1 MKAFRECLGKQILFF
16 DGGTGSVLQAQGLKP
31 GELPE
36 NWNIEQP
43 QKIVQLGYGYYL
55 AGSNIINTN
64 SFGAF
69 STKFTG
75 ADGKY
80 SLDQVITAA
89 IKNAKE
95 ARRLIQEKDVQEGR
109 PDTPRFIAFDIGSCG
124 KLLKPLGDLEF
135 EDAVSLFKQTFECGI
150 KHNPDLILI
159 ETMNDLYEAKAAI
172 IAAKEVMEEQGKDIP
187 IVASM
192 VYDEGQKTLTG
203 SSPEICAAV
212 LESLGVAALGLNC
225 SLGPEQMKPI
235 VKKLLETTA
244 LPVLVKPNAGLP
256 KSENGKT
263 IYDVDAEAFSD
274 IVSDFC
280 RQGAL
285 IAGGCCGTNPTF
297 IKRLVEK
304 VQEAEKKNEIC
315 VGSARKENL
324 KRSVITSGTKLV
336 EFGGNNAPVLIGER
350 INPTGKKKLKQALK
364 DNDIAYILNE
374 ALTQEEKGAQVLDV
388 NVGLPEID
396 ECAMMQNVIKELQAV
411 TDLPLQV
418 DTSDPVTMEKALRL
432 YNGKPL
438 INSVNGKQ
446 EVMKQIFPLVK
457 KYGGMVVALA
467 LDEGGIPATAQ
478 GRFDIVDK
486 LYATAA
492 EYGISKNDIIIDPLA
507 MTVSADDQAAVATLA
522 TVKYVKEVKKG
533 LTSLGVS
540 NVSFGLPL
548 REHITS
554 IFFTMAMQN
563 GLSAA
568 IMNPNA
574 VEMMK
579 AWTCF
584 KTLSGLDGQCLGYID
599 FAAKYEQN
607 AAKVVAV
614 SEPVEGQAS
623 TTKDNLASLTRSI
636 IKGLKE
642 NAKSETF
649 KLLTGSDGNEPMSA
663 MDVIN
668 TKIIPALDIIGK
680 DFEQKKAYLPQLL
693 MAADAAKEAFAVIKA
708 ELEKKGVT
716 GEKKGPIVIATVKG
730 DIHDIGKNIVKVLLE
745 NYSFRV
751 IDLGKD
757 VPPEVICDAVI
768 KEHAP
773 LAGLSAL
780 MTTTVG
786 AMEETIKL
794 LHKDAPWC
802 KVFVGGAVLNQ
813 EYADKIHADAY
824 TKDAMESVKYAQSI
838 CDSISSLSE

>member
-1 MKAFRECLGKQILFF
+1 MDVKTFRECLGNQILFF

-43 QKIVQLGYGYYL
+43 DKIVQLGYGYYL

-64 SFGAF
+64 TFGAF
-69 STKFTG
+69 ETKFTG
-75 ADGKY
+75 KDGKY
-80 SLDQVITAA
+80 SVAQVIDAA
-89 IKNAKE
+89 FTNAEK
-95 ARRLIQEKDVQEGR
+95 ARRLIQEKDEEDGR
-109 PDTPRFIAFDIGSCG
+109 EQVPRFIAFDIGSCG

-135 EDAVSLFKQTFECGI
+135 EDAVLLFRHTFESGI
-150 KHNPDLILI
+150 RNNPDLILI

-172 IAAKEVMEEQGKDIP
+172 IAAKEVMEATGKDIP

-203 SSPEICAAV
+203 SSPEICATV

-235 VKKLLETTA
+235 VTRLLNSTS
-244 LPVLVKPNAGLP
+244 LPILVKPNAGLP
-256 KSENGKT
+256 KSVNGQT
-263 IYDVDAEAFSD
+263 VYDVGAEEFSD
-274 IVSDFC
+274 IVSGFC
-280 RQGAL
+280 QQGAM
-285 IAGGCCGTNPTF
+285 IAGGCCGTNPSF
-297 IKRLVEK
+297 IKKLVQKVKEK
-304 VQEAEKKNEIC
+304 NIGIQ
-315 VGSARKENL
+315 ARKI
-324 KRSVITSGTKLV
+324 KKSVITSGTRLV
-336 EFGGNNAPVLIGER
+336 EFGGKNPPVLIGER

-396 ECAMMQNVIKELQAV
+396 ECAMMQKVIKEVQAV
-411 TDLPLQV
+411 TDLPLQI

-432 YNGKPL
+432 YNGKAL
-438 INSVNGKQ
+438 VNSVNGKQ
-446 EVMKQIFPLVK
+446 EVMEQIFPLVK

-467 LDEGGIPATAQ
+467 LDEDGIPETAE
-478 GRFDIVDK
+478 GRIAVVEK
-486 LYATAA
+486 LYAKAA
-492 EYGISKNDIIIDPLA
+492 EYGIAQEDIIIDPLA
-507 MTVSADDQAAVATLA
+507 MTVSADDRAGLATLE
-522 TVKYVKEVKKG
+522 TVKYVHDIKKG
-533 LTSLGVS
+533 LTSLGIS

-584 KTLSGLDGQCLGYID
+584 KTLSGLDPQCLGYID
-599 FAAKYEQN
+599 FAGKYEEIEARN
-607 AAKVVAV
+607 TSPSSASNSGEKASA
-614 SEPVEGQAS
+614 SPQAS
-623 TTKDNLASLTRSI
+623 DSIHPLTKSI

-642 NAKSETF
+642 NAKSETL

-708 ELEKKGVT
+708 ELEKKGVA

-757 VPPEVICDAVI
+757 VPPETVLEAVVR
-768 KEHAP
+768 E
-773 LAGLSAL
+773 
-780 MTTTVG
+780 
-786 AMEETIKL
+786 
-794 LHKDAPWC
+794 
-802 KVFVGGAVLNQ
+802 
-813 EYADKIHADAY
+813 
-824 TKDAMESVKYAQSI
+824 
-838 CDSISSLSE
+838 

>member
-1 MKAFRECLGKQILFF
+1 MKTFRECLGNQILFF

-36 NWNIEQP
+36 NWNIEQEE
-43 QKIVQLGYGYYL
+43 KIVQLGYGYYL

-64 SFGAF
+64 TFGAF
-69 STKFTG
+69 ETKFTG
-75 ADGKY
+75 KDGKY
-80 SLDQVITAA
+80 SVGQVIDAA
-89 IKNAKE
+89 FKNAEK
-95 ARRLIQEKDVQEGR
+95 ARRLIQEKDAEDGR
-109 PDTPRFIAFDIGSCG
+109 EQIPRFIAFDIGSCG

-135 EDAVSLFKQTFECGI
+135 EDCISLFKKTFEVGI
-150 KHNPDLILI
+150 KNNPDLILI

-172 IAAKEVMEEQGKDIP
+172 IAAKEAMEEAGKDIP

-212 LESLGVAALGLNC
+212 LESLGVSALGLNC

-235 VKKLLETTA
+235 VTRLLNSTS
-244 LPVLVKPNAGLP
+244 LPLLVKPNAGLP
-256 KSENGKT
+256 KSINGQT
-263 IYDVDAEAFSD
+263 VYDVGAEEFSD
-274 IVSDFC
+274 IVSGFC
-280 RQGAL
+280 QQGAM
-285 IAGGCCGTNPTF
+285 IAGGCCGTNPSF
-297 IKRLVEK
+297 IKELVQK
-304 VQEAEKKNEIC
+304 VKGKNIGVQAREIKK
-315 VGSARKENL
+315 
-324 KRSVITSGTKLV
+324 SVITSGTRLV
-336 EFGGNNAPVLIGER
+336 EFGGKNPPVLIGER

-396 ECAMMQNVIKELQAV
+396 ECAMMQKVIKEVQAV
-411 TDLPLQV
+411 TDLPLQI

-432 YNGKPL
+432 YNGKAL
-438 INSVNGKQ
+438 VNSVNGKQ
-446 EVMKQIFPLVK
+446 EVMEQIFPLVK

-467 LDEGGIPATAQ
+467 LDEDGIPETAE
-478 GRFDIVDK
+478 GRIRVVEK
-486 LYATAA
+486 LYAKAA
-492 EYGISKNDIIIDPLA
+492 EYGIVQEDIIIDPLA
-507 MTVSADDQAAVATLA
+507 MTVSADDRAGLATLE
-522 TVKYVKEVKKG
+522 TVKYVHEKKKG
-533 LTSLGVS
+533 LTSLGIS

-584 KTLSGLDGQCLGYID
+584 KTLSGLDPQCLGYID
-599 FAAKYEQN
+599 FAGKYEEV
-607 AAKVVAV
+607 AAKPTSPTAA
-614 SEPVEGQAS
+614 SNAGGKESASQQAS
-623 TTKDNLASLTRSI
+623 DSIHPLTKSI

-642 NAKSETF
+642 NAKSETLR
-649 KLLTGSDGNEPMSA
+649 LLTGGDGSEAMSA

-680 DFEQKKAYLPQLL
+680 DFENKKAYLPQLL

-708 ELEKKGVT
+708 ELEKKGVA

-757 VPPEVICDAVI
+757 VPPETVLEAVVR
-768 KEHAP
+768 EHAP

-813 EYADKIHADAY
+813 DYADKIHADAY
-824 TKDAMESVKYAQSI
+824 TKDAMESVKYAQSV
-838 CDSISSLSE
+838 CG

>member
-1 MKAFRECLGKQILFF
+1 MEKFSEYLGKQILFF

-43 QKIVQLGYGYYL
+43 EKIVQLGYGYYL

-64 SFGAF
+64 TFGAF
-69 STKFTG
+69 ETKFTG
-75 ADGKY
+75 TDGKY
-80 SLDQVITAA
+80 SLEQIINAA
-89 IKNAKE
+89 FKNAEK
-95 ARRLIQEKDVQEGR
+95 ARRLIIEKDKAEKKS
-109 PDTPRFIAFDIGSCG
+109 TPRFIAFDIGSCG

-135 EDAVSLFKQTFECGI
+135 EDAVLLFKKSFLI
-150 KHNPDLILI
+150 ALKNNPDLILI
-159 ETMNDLYEAKAAI
+159 ETMNDLYEAKSAI
-172 IAAKEVMEEQGKDIP
+172 IAAKEAMEETGYEIP
-187 IVASM
+187 VIASM

-203 SSPEICAAV
+203 STPEICSAV
-212 LESLGVAALGLNC
+212 LEGLGVSALGLNC

-235 VKKLLETTA
+235 VTRLLESTN
-244 LPVLVKPNAGLP
+244 LPILVKPNAGLP

-263 IYDVDAEAFSD
+263 IYDVGAEEFSD
-274 IVSDFC
+274 IVSEFC
-280 RQGAL
+280 KQGAA
-285 IAGGCCGTNPTF
+285 IAGGCCGTNPSF
-297 IKRLVEK
+297 IKALVNKSKDIQLPEK
-304 VQEAEKKNEIC
+304 NHELKK
-315 VGSARKENL
+315 
-324 KRSVITSGTKLV
+324 SVITSGTKIV
-336 EFGGNNAPVLIGER
+336 EFGKEPILIGER
-350 INPTGKKKLKQALK
+350 INPTGKKKLKQALN
-364 DNDIAYILNE
+364 DNDISYILNE
-374 ALTQEEKGAQVLDV
+374 AISQEEKGAHVLDV

-396 ECAMMQNVIKELQAV
+396 ECKMMQTVIKEIQTV
-411 TDLPLQV
+411 TDLPLQI

-446 EVMKQIFPLVK
+446 EVMEQVFPLVK
-457 KYGGMVVALA
+457 KYGGMVVSLA
-467 LDEGGIPATAQ
+467 LDEKGIAENAED
-478 GRFDIVDK
+478 RIAVVEK
-486 LYATAA
+486 LYAKAK
-492 EYGISKNDIIIDPLA
+492 EYGISEKDIIIDPLA
-507 MTVSADDQAAVATLA
+507 MTVSANDQAAIATLA
-522 TVKYVKEVKKG
+522 TVKYVKEKKHG
-533 LTSLGVS
+533 LTILGVS

-574 VEMMK
+574 NEMMK

-584 KTLSGLDGQCLGYID
+584 KTLSGMDSQCLGYIG
-599 FAAKYEQN
+599 FAENYSQLIAQN
-607 AAKVVAV
+607 ASAAPNTQNAQSGTDNSK
-614 SEPVEGQAS
+614 SNLHPL
-623 TTKDNLASLTRSI
+623 TKAI

-642 NAKSETF
+642 AAKSETF
-649 KLLTGSDGNEPMSA
+649 NLLSGTQDQEAMSA

-693 MAADAAKEAFAVIKA
+693 MAADAAKEAFAVIKD

-757 VPPEVICDAVI
+757 VPPEAVRDAVI

-794 LHKDAPWC
+794 LHKEAPWC

-813 EYADKIHADAY
+813 DYADKIHADAY

-838 CDSISSLSE
+838 CG

>member
-1 MKAFRECLGKQILFF
+1 MKNINDYLGKQILFF

-43 QKIVQLGYGYYL
+43 EKIVQLGYGYYL

-64 SFGAF
+64 TFGAF
-69 STKFTG
+69 ETKFTG
-75 ADGKY
+75 TDGKH
-80 SLDQVITAA
+80 SLEDVINAA
-89 IKNAKE
+89 FVNAEK
-95 ARRLIQEKDVQEGR
+95 ARQLIMEKDAAENAA
-109 PDTPRFIAFDIGSCG
+109 DTPRFIAFDIGSCG

-135 EDAVSLFKQTFECGI
+135 EDSVLLFKKTFLI
-150 KHNPDLILI
+150 ALKNNPDLILI
-159 ETMNDLYEAKAAI
+159 ETMNDLYEAKSAI
-172 IAAKEVMEEQGKDIP
+172 IAAKEAMEETGKIIP
-187 IVASM
+187 IITSM

-203 SSPEICAAV
+203 STPEICSAV
-212 LESLGVAALGLNC
+212 LESLGVSALGLNC

-235 VKKLLETTA
+235 VTRLLESTN
-244 LPVLVKPNAGLP
+244 LPILVKPNAGLP

-263 IYDVDAEAFSD
+263 IYDVGAEEFSD

-280 RQGAL
+280 KQGAA

-297 IKRLVEK
+297 IKALV
-304 VQEAEKKNEIC
+304 KKSKDIQLPQKNHE
-315 VGSARKENL
+315 L
-324 KRSVITSGTKLV
+324 KKSVITSGTRIV
-336 EFGGNNAPVLIGER
+336 EFGKEPILIGER
-350 INPTGKKKLKQALK
+350 INPTGKKKLKQALN
-364 DNDIAYILNE
+364 DNDISYILNE
-374 ALTQEEKGAQVLDV
+374 AIAQEEKGAHVLDV

-396 ECAMMQNVIKELQAV
+396 ECKMMQTVIKEIQTV
-411 TDLPLQV
+411 TDLPLQI

-446 EVMKQIFPLVK
+446 EVMEQVFPLVK
-457 KYGGMVVALA
+457 KYGGMVVSLA
-467 LDEGGIPATAQ
+467 LDESGIAENAED
-478 GRFDIVDK
+478 RIAVVEK
-486 LYATAA
+486 LYAKAK
-492 EYGISKNDIIIDPLA
+492 EYGISEKDIIIDPLA
-507 MTVSADDQAAVATLA
+507 MTVSANDQAAIATLA
-522 TVKYVKEVKKG
+522 TVKYVKEKKHG
-533 LTSLGVS
+533 LTILGVS

-574 VEMMK
+574 NEMMK

-584 KTLSGLDGQCLGYID
+584 KTLSGMDSQCLGYIG
-599 FAAKYEQN
+599 FADTYSQLIAQN
-607 AAKVVAV
+607 ASAAPAV
-614 SEPVEGQAS
+614 QNSQGGADNSKSNLPPL
-623 TTKDNLASLTRSI
+623 TKAI

-642 NAKSETF
+642 AAKSETLT
-649 KLLTGSDGNEPMSA
+649 LLTGTADQEAMSA

-693 MAADAAKEAFAVIKA
+693 MAADAAKEAFAVIKD
-708 ELEKKGVT
+708 ELEKKGVS

-757 VPPEVICDAVI
+757 VPPEAIRDAVV

-786 AMEETIKL
+786 AMEDTIKL
-794 LHKDAPWC
+794 LHKEAPWC

-813 EYADKIHADAY
+813 DYADKIHADAY

-838 CDSISSLSE
+838 CG